1 MTFLL
6 KKLWFYQKLSQ
17 NNEISLYGK
26 TNRDLGYKDEDIVQQ
41 GGDLGEGAVVVP
53 KGFQVDLRIWEG
65 DAWALPKVI

>member
-41 GGDLGEGAVVVP
+41 GGDLGEGAVAAP
-53 KGFQVDLRIWEG
+53 EWF
-65 DAWALPKVI
+65 